1 MRPLLKIERISDIE
15 KIKDFG
21 AIWNQVLQ
29 ASKSNT
35 LFLSYEWIYNWWKS
49 FGKDKELLVLVVR
62 ESEEVI
68 GIAPLMIEKYKVG
81 RLTFKQISFIQN
93 AHCYHLDFIITR
105 RAHDVIELILEYLK
119 SEVKNWRR
127 IYFNRLP
134 ALSNNIKA
142 IRNSC
147 RKSYLLKEQYGGI
160 APYITVNETWDDYY
174 TKRKKKF
181 RGQERDWKKLFNKEG
196 NAEFKIYNNDPDIDS
211 VIKMVFEID
220 KTTWKEKEGSAVCST
235 PELRQFYSGII
246 IMASE
251 NGQLVL
257 VILYLNAKPAGF
269 LLCINYY
276 GTLYELKM
284 GFDPNVSK
292 YSLGYLIENH
302 LLEHIFNEPQVK
314 KCDLLGGEF
323 THWKK
328 RYTDVGREFVTI
340 FVYRKTL
347 INYVYFILRNQIK
360 KSNFFNRLKN
370 YSR

>member
-1 MRPLLKIERISDIE
+1 LLSVERISRVEGLKDIE
-15 KIKDFG
+15 TQWDE
-21 AIWNQVLQ
+21 VLQ

-35 LFLSYEWIYNWWKS
+35 LFLSYGWIYNWWKS
-49 FGKDKELLVLVVR
+49 FSKDKELLILVVK
-62 ESEEVI
+62 ESDEII

-81 RLTFKQISFIQN
+81 RLTFKQISFIHN

-105 RAHDVIELILEYLK
+105 RTHDVIELILKYLK
-119 SEVKNWRR
+119 NEVKNWKR
-127 IYFNRLP
+127 IYLNRIP
-134 ALSNNIKA
+134 VSSNNIKA

-147 RKSYLLKEQYGGI
+147 WKSYLLKDQYGGI
-160 APYITVNETWDDYY
+160 APYITVNETWEDYY
-174 TKRKKKF
+174 TKRKRKF

-196 NAEFKIYNNDPDIDS
+196 LAEFKIYNNDPSIDS
-211 VIKMVFEID
+211 VIKTVFEID

-235 PELRQFYSGII
+235 PELRQFYSEII
-246 IMASE
+246 RIASE
-251 NGQLVL
+251 NRQLVL
-257 VILYLNAKPAGF
+257 VILYLNVKPAGF

-284 GFDPNVSK
+284 GFDPKISK

-302 LLEHIFNEPQVK
+302 LLEHIFNESKVE

-340 FVYRKTL
+340 FMYRKTL
-347 INYVYFILRNQIK
+347 INYVHFILRNQIK
-360 KSNFFNRLKN
+360 KSNFLNRLKN
-370 YSR
+370 CLR